1 MVWQASITNKLSR
14 RIGLNK
20 VVIEDLMLILMAPR
34 WTNQGCLQAFWTC
47 PYLSITTTS
56 NFASVIADILQ
67 LSPSVSDSPVFSRMA
82 ALYDKPKEICFLED
96 VSSRRAQPHRDSTS
110 SVYDTSDQPSS
121 IGAIHKRFNPI
132 SPSVRGLAECL
143 LFLLVYQV
151 PLDTFRFIGEKF
163 FRWSRS

>member
-56 NFASVIADILQ
+56 NFASAIADILQ

-110 SVYDTSDQPSS
+110 SVHDTSDQPSS

-143 LFLLVYQV
+143 FLLVYQV
-151 PLDTFRFIGEKF
+151 PLDTFRFIGERF

>member
-1 MVWQASITNKLSR
+1 MPT
-14 RIGLNK
+14 G
-20 VVIEDLMLILMAPR
+20 ILD
-34 WTNQGCLQAFWTC
+34 
-47 PYLSITTTS
+47 LSIS
-56 NFASVIADILQ
+56 EHYDYQHFGSFIADILQ
-67 LSPSVSDSPVFSRMA
+67 LSPSVSDSTVFSRLA

-96 VSSRRAQPHRDSTS
+96 VSSRRSQPHRDSTS
-110 SVYDTSDQPSS
+110 SVYDTSDQPSVYDTSDQPSS

-163 FRWSRS
+163 FR